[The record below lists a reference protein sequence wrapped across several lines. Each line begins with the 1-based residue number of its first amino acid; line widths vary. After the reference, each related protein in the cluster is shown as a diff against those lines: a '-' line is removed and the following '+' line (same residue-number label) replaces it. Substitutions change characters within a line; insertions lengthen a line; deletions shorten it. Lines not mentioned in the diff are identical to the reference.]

1 LKTSKKWAF
10 WVVIVF
16 SIVIILWSLIA
27 VMSSTGITA
36 GMVVPTAAGAVLIFW
51 SVYHLKYD
59 KPLLRP
65 KWLRIA
71 VIIIVCLGIAL
82 ILVLETLML
91 SAAYSKPEEDADL
104 VIVLG
109 CGIFPD
115 GNLTLSLKN
124 RLDAA
129 YDFLNENPAA
139 NCIVSGGQGEKEPVP
154 EAVAMQRYLISRG
167 IDESRVFVEAQS
179 TSTEENLMYSLKIIE
194 KHCLSKRIAIVTSDY
209 HIFRASILADR
220 LGLDVADGISSPTP
234 WRIWLS
240 CQIRECMAIVKTI
253 VFPAL
258 DIRVDR
264 F

>member
-1 LKTSKKWAF
+1 LKTSKKWAY
-10 WVVIVF
+10 WAVIVF

-36 GMVVPTAAGAVLIFW
+36 GMVVPVAAGAVLILW

-59 KPLLRP
+59 KPLFRP

-71 VIIIVCLGIAL
+71 VTIIVCLGIAL

-91 SAAYSKPEEDADL
+91 SAAYSKPEQDADL

-129 YDFLNENPAA
+129 YDFLNENPDA
-139 NCIVSGGQGEKEPVP
+139 NCIVSGGQGEKEPIP
-154 EAVAMQRYLISRG
+154 EGVAMQRYLISRG

-179 TSTEENLMYSLKIIE
+179 TSTEENLKYSLEIIE
-194 KHCLSKRIAIVTSDY
+194 KHSLSKRIAIVTSDY

-220 LGLDVADGISSPTP
+220 LGLDAYGIPSPTP

-253 VFPAL
+253 VFPTL
-258 DIRVDR
+258 DIRVDS